1 MANERNI
8 TYIIFGLTF
17 IYVIYEMYTIR
28 KNRKA
33 GHGYVIRPLRL
44 IASVLVLLIALYGI
58 ITGQTFDDVSSQIE
72 NLLQ

>member
-1 MANERNI
+1 MANEGNI
-8 TYIIFGLTF
+8 TYIIFGLALF
-17 IYVIYEMYTIR
+17 YFVYQMYMIR

-44 IASVLVLLIALYGI
+44 IAAVLVLLIALYGI
-58 ITGQTFDDVSSQIE
+58 ITGQTFDDVNGQIE